1 MYIRGGKWQHLRLYC
16 FSHQMKYTNYI
27 DRMIGVFYNSITND
41 PSFRRGCKLAIVVA
55 WLFALVPMVPGAFK
69 QFGRYGLE
77 CKTRKCTLINMD
89 TDGDPT
95 KLNPKAE
102 LGRWSPVV
110 AGVFLIVFNVATV
123 VRLRVRYIFMFKMSW
138 KMFQVKQFFN

>member
-1 MYIRGGKWQHLRLYC
+1 M
-16 FSHQMKYTNYI
+16 N
-27 DRMIGVFYNSITND
+27 RMIGVFYNSITND
-41 PSFRRGCKLAIVVA
+41 PSFRRGCKLVIVVA
-55 WLFALVPMVPGAFK
+55 WLFALVPMVPGAFQ

-89 TDGDPT
+89 MDGNPS

-123 VRLRVRYIFMFKMSW
+123 VRLRVRHIFMFKMTLKYVKNYLW
-138 KMFQVKQFFN
+138 KFILILTINHFFTGVYHKSD

>member
-1 MYIRGGKWQHLRLYC
+1 MYIRGGKWQHLRLYS
-16 FSHQMKYTNYI
+16 FSHQMKYMNYI

-41 PSFRRGCKLAIVVA
+41 PSFRRGCKLVIVVA

-89 TDGDPT
+89 MYGDPT

-138 KMFQVKQFFN
+138 KMFYR